1 MYMLDDRTSRK
12 MPGGTCP
19 CKSGTGHASAECTHT
34 VSDLDKADI
43 IRVLQQVH
51 LTLAV
56 TLAYVIRTGFPGNPN
71 LGGLQKSSVG
81 KTCPLHLDDTPF

>member
-34 VSDLDKADI
+34 VSGLDKAD

-51 LTLAV
+51 LTSV
-56 TLAYVIRTGFPGNPN
+56 TSTYVIHTGFPGSQSPASPYM
-71 LGGLQKSSVG
+71 LLV
-81 KTCPLHLDDTPF
+81 D

>member
-12 MPGGTCP
+12 MLGGTCP

-34 VSDLDKADI
+34 VSGLDKAD

-51 LTLAV
+51 LTSAL
-56 TLAYVIRTGFPGNPN
+56 TSAYVIHTGFPGSQSPVSPDM
-71 LGGLQKSSVG
+71 LPV
-81 KTCPLHLDDTPF
+81 D

>member
-1 MYMLDDRTSRK
+1 MYMLDDRTSPK

-51 LTLAV
+51 LTSV
-56 TLAYVIRTGFPGNPN
+56 TSTYVIHTGFPGSQSPVSPCM
-71 LGGLQKSSVG
+71 LPV
-81 KTCPLHLDDTPF
+81 D

>member
-34 VSDLDKADI
+34 VSGLDKGN

-51 LTLAV
+51 LTSV
-56 TLAYVIRTGFPGNPN
+56 TSAYVIHTGFPGSQSPVSPCM
-71 LGGLQKSSVG
+71 LLV
-81 KTCPLHLDDTPF
+81 D

>member
-1 MYMLDDRTSRK
+1 

-19 CKSGTGHASAECTHT
+19 CKSGTGHASAECPHT

-56 TLAYVIRTGFPGNPN
+56 TLAYVIHTGFPGSQSPVSPCM
-71 LGGLQKSSVG
+71 LLV
-81 KTCPLHLDDTPF
+81 D